1 MTSITTSKTHV
12 MQMKGDFK
20 IKQIKK
26 NAIIDFMVH
35 MTDGLKILFTVKG
48 RDDYVVMHFP
58 NMALLEQAIK
68 ALIIITNKLKI

>member
-26 NAIIDFMVH
+26 NAILDFMVH
-35 MTDGLKILFTVKG
+35 MKGGLKILFTVKG
-48 RDDYVVMHFP
+48 RDEYVIMRFP
-58 NMALLEQAIK
+58 NMELLEQAIE